1 MITINHLF
9 FIFLGYLSGSVLY
22 AYLLPK
28 YIKKIDVTKESADGN
43 PGAANAIQHGGI
55 LLGSA
60 ALVLGKTPS
69 GLPGKGR
76 LHRGFQRIIR
86 SVSLQRQLD
95 QTGDQIGVP

>member
-43 PGAANAIQHGGI
+43 PGATPFNMEGFFW
-55 LLGSA
+55 A
-60 ALVLGKTPS
+60 AP
-69 GLPGKGR
+69 
-76 LHRGFQRIIR
+76 HWFWNF
-86 SVSLQRQLD
+86 
-95 QTGDQIGVP
+95 

>member
-43 PGAANAIQHGGI
+43 PG
-55 LLGSA
+55 SC
-60 ALVLGKTPS
+60 
-69 GLPGKGR
+69 
-76 LHRGFQRIIR
+76 QRHSTWR
-86 SVSLQRQLD
+86 DSF
-95 QTGDQIGVP
+95 G

>member
-60 ALVLGKTPS
+60 ALVLELLKGYLPVHLALGVLNPEDWCF
-69 GLPGKGR
+69 GLVLAALVLGHPC
-76 LHRGFQRIIR
+76 II
-86 SVSLQRQLD
+86 LL
-95 QTGDQIGVP
+95 